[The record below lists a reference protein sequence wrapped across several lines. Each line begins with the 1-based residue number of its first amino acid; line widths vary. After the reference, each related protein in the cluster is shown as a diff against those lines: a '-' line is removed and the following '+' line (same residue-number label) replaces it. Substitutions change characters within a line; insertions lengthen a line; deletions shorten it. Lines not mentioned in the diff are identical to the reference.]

1 MEKKILR
8 KDILEK
14 LKNINSKE
22 RLSFE
27 KAIYKKLF
35 ENENFKKA
43 KCIGLT
49 IPFGTEI
56 NTYPIIEKLLNE
68 GKTVCSPICEK
79 ESRNMIFYK
88 INSLDEL
95 VEGYYGIK
103 IPPEKKENIV
113 EKDMIDL
120 ILVPGVGFDKDNYR
134 IGFGGGYYDRYL
146 KDYKGYTISL
156 AFKDQII
163 DKVPINEFDLPV
175 NLVITN

>member
-1 MEKKILR
+1 MDKKILR

-14 LKNINSKE
+14 LKTINSKE

-27 KAIYKKLF
+27 KAIYNKLF

-43 KCIGLT
+43 KCIALT

-103 IPPEKKENIV
+103 TPPEKKENIV

-146 KDYKGYTISL
+146 KDYQGYTISL

>member
-1 MEKKILR
+1 M
-8 KDILEK
+8 
-14 LKNINSKE
+14 
-22 RLSFE
+22 
-27 KAIYKKLF
+27 
-35 ENENFKKA
+35 
-43 KCIGLT
+43 
-49 IPFGTEI
+49 
-56 NTYPIIEKLLNE
+56 NE

-79 ESRNMIFYK
+79 ENRNMIFYK

-103 IPPEKKENIV
+103 TPPEKKENIV